1 MTHLPVHSFFITIV
15 LVLAGCAGRPGP
27 ELLRE
32 TAAVVPGA
40 EVLTIYVATTRQR
53 DANDERAF
61 TSGRASHVSYAEY
74 RISIPPTHKPSNIEW
89 PARQVDP
96 GRHFAV
102 VGYRA
107 LDRGDFE
114 REVARRRGGHPP
126 DVGVFVHGYNTN
138 FQEALFRLAQMT
150 ADAGV
155 GDAAPI
161 LFSWPSEGSVAGYVA
176 DKDAVTFSRDQL
188 AAVLTTLARQKTRG
202 PVTVVG
208 HSMGGW
214 LTAEALRQL
223 RLTGNDAVVARL
235 QVFLAAPD
243 IDVDVFKAQVDVI
256 GPLSPPL
263 AILVSRDD
271 LALRAAQLLTIER
284 PRVGTLDVNDP
295 RVEQVTRAAGIQVV
309 EISALNTAD
318 AFRHNRFAALATLY
332 PKVAD
337 GGSGQTQPDLRRAGA
352 FVFNAVGA
360 TISSPFVLAG
370 KVVGGE

>member
-1 MTHLPVHSFFITIV
+1 MREGIFVSHLPVHFFFVTIV

-53 DANDERAF
+53 DENDERAF

-74 RISIPPTHKPSNIEW
+74 RISIPPTHKPGNVEW

-107 LDRGDFE
+107 LDRSDFE
-114 REVARRRGGHPP
+114 REVARQRGGHPP

-155 GDAAPI
+155 KDAAPI
-161 LFSWPSEGSVAGYVA
+161 LFSWPSEGSIAGYVA
-176 DKDAVTFSRDQL
+176 DKDAVTYSRDQL
-188 AAVLTTLARQKTRG
+188 AALLTTLTRQETRG

-214 LTAEALRQL
+214 LTAEALR
-223 RLTGNDAVVARL
+223 T
-235 QVFLAAPD
+235 
-243 IDVDVFKAQVDVI
+243 
-256 GPLSPPL
+256 
-263 AILVSRDD
+263 
-271 LALRAAQLLTIER
+271 
-284 PRVGTLDVNDP
+284 
-295 RVEQVTRAAGIQVV
+295 
-309 EISALNTAD
+309 
-318 AFRHNRFAALATLY
+318 
-332 PKVAD
+332 
-337 GGSGQTQPDLRRAGA
+337 
-352 FVFNAVGA
+352 
-360 TISSPFVLAG
+360 
-370 KVVGGE
+370 